1 MTIKIIG
8 KMENLLDLFDEIERT
23 AEQEQA
29 QAEPVSAEVEP
40 AAVETEPV
48 PAETE
53 PVPAEASG
61 SGKMFY
67 TIGEVAGMLGEATSL
82 VRFWADSFPKIVKP
96 RRTANKNNRIF
107 RQSDVDALKRIHYLV
122 KECGLTLEGARRR
135 METDG
140 DAVGNRAAAVE
151 RLKAIRAT
159 LKDIHDRL

>member
-1 MTIKIIG
+1 MF
-8 KMENLLDLFDEIERT
+8 DLFDEIERP
-23 AEQEQA
+23 AEEV
-29 QAEPVSAEVEP
+29 PVQV
-40 AAVETEPV
+40 EPV
-48 PAETE
+48 PAEPEMVPTESETVSAEPE
-53 PVPAEASG
+53 PVPVEPSG

-96 RRTANKNNRIF
+96 RRTANKNNRLF

-140 DAVGNRAAAVE
+140 DAIGNRAAAVE
-151 RLKAIRAT
+151 RLRAIRAT
-159 LKDIHDRL
+159 LKEIHDKL